1 MEFLC
6 GLVIASGGSSRI
18 GRGQARASVAAR
30 LVRAKT
36 MAKTLLDKLSSS
48 KQVHRSRASLP
59 RLRRGASVVAVAA
72 AFSSGSSTW
81 VEGAWPISEQNTSE
95 VRFGQLYYVGR
106 RLLETTTR
114 GRLTR
119 LCTYTLS
126 VCASTPH
133 DHTRTGSF
141 L

>member
-6 GLVIASGGSSRI
+6 GLVIASGGSSRM

-95 VRFGQLYYVGR
+95 VRLCWPSFARNNHKREANALVYLYVVC
-106 RLLETTTR
+106 
-114 GRLTR
+114 
-119 LCTYTLS
+119 LCEH
-126 VCASTPH
+126 AP
-133 DHTRTGSF
+133 
-141 L
+141 

>member
-95 VRFGQLYYVGR
+95 VRFGQLLCWPSFARNNHKREANALVYLYVVC
-106 RLLETTTR
+106 
-114 GRLTR
+114 
-119 LCTYTLS
+119 LCMH
-126 VCASTPH
+126 AP
-133 DHTRTGSF
+133 
-141 L
+141 